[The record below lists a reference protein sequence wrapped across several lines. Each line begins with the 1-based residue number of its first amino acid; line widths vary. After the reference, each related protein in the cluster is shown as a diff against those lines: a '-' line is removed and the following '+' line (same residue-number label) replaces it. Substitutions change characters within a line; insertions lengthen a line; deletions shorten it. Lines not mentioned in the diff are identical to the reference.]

1 MQELNVKL
9 PASTIEQ
16 KVFKTKV
23 VFLGISKTDKQYNKQ
38 KSWTVN
44 DNRYMVEDGQIAFLP
59 EEAYN
64 SLNDA
69 VSLKASYKTKK
80 QMQEGL
86 DMGDPED
93 VMMKTEDRRYDLTI
107 LGEYV
112 QSVHDG
118 KKVLVG
124 EDEDSPEKKAEARR
138 IAKEEMK
145 AEVRAELEAE
155 KAEEIEKELKEL
167 EEIPDATPDEDIET
181 LMENAVKKNAV
192 KKNKED

>member
-1 MQELNVKL
+1 MIELKVKL
-9 PASTIEQ
+9 PVSTIEQ

-23 VFLGISKTDKQYNKQ
+23 IFLGMSKTDRNYEKQ

-44 DNRYMVEDGQIAFLP
+44 GNRYMVEDGKVAFLP

-69 VSLKASYKTKK
+69 VGLKASYKSKK

-86 DMGDPED
+86 DMGDPTD
-93 VMMKTEDRRYDLTI
+93 VMLKTEDRRFDLTI

-112 QSVHDG
+112 QSFHEG
-118 KKVLVG
+118 KNVLVG
-124 EDEDSPEKKAEARR
+124 DDEDSPEKKEEARR

-145 AEVRAELEAE
+145 AELRAELEAE
-155 KAEEIEKELKEL
+155 KKAEVEAELKEL
-167 EEIPDATPDEDIET
+167 DAIPEATPDEDIDDIIFE
-181 LMENAVKKNAV
+181 
-192 KKNKED
+192 KE